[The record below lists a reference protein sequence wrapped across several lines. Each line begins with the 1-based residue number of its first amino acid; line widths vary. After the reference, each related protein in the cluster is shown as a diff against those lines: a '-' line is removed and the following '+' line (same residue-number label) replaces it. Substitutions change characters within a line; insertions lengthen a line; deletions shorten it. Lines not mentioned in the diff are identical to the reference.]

1 MSMTNDSIIAKLESN
16 FGAAIP
22 EELKTKIVSKL
33 EEMRNYIPKV
43 GVFGKTGVGKSSL
56 CNALFG
62 SDVCKISD
70 VEACTRAPQ
79 KVLLE
84 FGSAGIQL
92 VDVPGVGESG
102 QRDKEY
108 DALYQSLLPELDL
121 IFWVFKGDDRAAASD
136 EDFYKRI
143 IRRYVEAGKP
153 FIAVINQ
160 VDKIEPYREWSE
172 GERKPG
178 AKQLT
183 NIEKKRQ
190 SIAGLLDIPMNKVIA
205 VSASERYGLVELV
218 DSVVHELPNEQKM
231 IVLEKIKAAEEAEI
245 AAAQA
250 KAAEAQAKA
259 EEMKAKAEAERIAL
273 EKQMAEAA
281 EKESQRQH
289 EERIALEKQR
299 AEAAD
304 KESQRKYEERI
315 ALEKQRAEYADKERQ
330 RQHELA
336 MAELKARQE
345 REQRE
350 ADEKARKDREAAEER
365 ERNRNVSRKAESEAE
380 KGVLSVIKEKVVE
393 VANWIG
399 RKIGSLFS

>member
-1 MSMTNDSIIAKLESN
+1 MSVTNDPIITKLEEK

-22 EELKTKIVSKL
+22 KELKAKIAGKI
-33 EEMRNYIPKV
+33 EEMRSYTPKV

-62 SDVCKISD
+62 SDVCPISD

-84 FGSAGIQL
+84 LGGAGMQL
-92 VDVPGVGESG
+92 VDVPGVGETG

-160 VDKIEPYREWSE
+160 VDKIEPYREWDFD
-172 GERKPG
+172 ERKPG
-178 AKQLT
+178 PKQLT

-190 SIAGLLDIPMNKVIA
+190 SIAGLLSIPMNKVIA
-205 VSASERYGLVELV
+205 VSANERYGLVELV
-218 DSVVHELPNEQKM
+218 DSIVHELPNEQKM

-250 KAAEAQAKA
+250 KAAEAQARA
-259 EEMKAKAEAERIAL
+259 EEMKAKAEAERIV
-273 EKQMAEAA
+273 
-281 EKESQRQH
+281 
-289 EERIALEKQR
+289 LEKQR
-299 AEAAD
+299 AETAD
-304 KESQRKYEERI
+304 RES
-315 ALEKQRAEYADKERQ
+315 Q

-350 ADEKARKDREAAEER
+350 ADERARKDREAAEER

-380 KGVLSVIKEKVVE
+380 AGVLSVIKEKVLE
-393 VANWIG
+393 GG
-399 RKIGSLFS
+399 RWLMGKIGGIFS